1 MREQKRPHNFKTV
14 VMFAMSLDQLLMR
27 FVSDTG
33 DTVGYGIVLRACGSN
48 RVTRSSRCH
57 GIATA
62 VRWVSPSW
70 VGFASGIVSIP
81 GGGSQTLGSGTRFVP
96 CLGACSS
103 QQSIMYVLQSEAAEE
118 AVAVQVRIS
127 RQGKV
132 FADSK
137 SLQSCLENSSLTSV
151 LAAVADDT
159 FGVRMDSQTHV
170 GS

>member
-1 MREQKRPHNFKTV
+1 V
-14 VMFAMSLDQLLMR
+14 VVILVILLDLSLMR
-27 FVSDTG
+27 RVFDTG
-33 DTVGYGIVLRACGSN
+33 DIVGYGTVLRACSNN
-48 RVTRSSRCH
+48 RVTRSRRCH
-57 GIATA
+57 TTATA

-70 VGFASGIVSIP
+70 VGFAFGIVSVP
-81 GGGSQTLGSGTRFVP
+81 GGGLPTLGSGTCFVP

-103 QQSIMYVLQSEAAEE
+103 QQSTTYVLQSEAAEE